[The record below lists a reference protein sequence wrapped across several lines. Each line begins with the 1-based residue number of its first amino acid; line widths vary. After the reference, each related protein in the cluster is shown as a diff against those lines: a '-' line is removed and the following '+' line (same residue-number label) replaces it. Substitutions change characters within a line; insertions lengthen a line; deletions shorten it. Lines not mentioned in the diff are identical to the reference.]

1 MRLMKKDLFDFND
14 YKAYLHAVIASKPKG
29 GRGVRM
35 TLAHSIG
42 APVSHISQVLGGS
55 SHLSFEQA
63 EGVNEFLG
71 HTQEEAGFFLLL
83 VQLARAGTPALKRR
97 TEVQIQ
103 LVLDKRLILK
113 ERLGVKAKLSVEDQ
127 AVFYSSWIYGAVHVM
142 LTIDQFQTR
151 EVIGRYLGISPKR
164 VGEIL
169 EFLVSIGLAEQKENG
184 RFGVGTARIHLGS
197 DSPMISKFHTNWR
210 MRAIR
215 SLEEENASQDLH
227 YSSAITI
234 SDADRSRIKSL
245 LVKYIE
251 EIKAIIRDSKAEGV
265 HCFSLDFFRL

>member
-1 MRLMKKDLFDFND
+1 MKKDVFDFKE
-14 YKAYLHAVIASKPKG
+14 YKAYLHAVIASKPKR

-35 TLAHSIG
+35 TLAQAIG

-71 HTQEEAGFFLLL
+71 HTQDEAGFFLLL
-83 VQLARAGTPALKRR
+83 VQHARAGTPALRR
-97 TEVQIQ
+97 RIEGQIQ
-103 LVLDKRLILK
+103 IVLDKRLILK
-113 ERLGVKAKLSVEDQ
+113 ERLGVKAMLSVEDQ
-127 AVFYSSWIYGAVHVM
+127 AIFYSSWVYGAIHVM
-142 LTIDQFQTR
+142 LTIERFQSR
-151 EVIGRYLGISPKR
+151 EALSRYLGISSKR

-169 EFLVSIGLAEQKENG
+169 EFLISIGLAVQKENG
-184 RFGVGTARIHLGS
+184 RFGVGTARIHLGN

-215 SLEEENASQDLH
+215 SLEEENANQDLH

-234 SDADRSRIKSL
+234 SEGDMSRIKSL

-251 EIKAIIRDSKAEGV
+251 EIKAIISDSKEEGL